1 MKPLSGNVVRIASL
15 SALLLGSSWAYAQE
29 TINVTVV
36 SGYPPTASWVK
47 IFEEHYIPAVD
58 QKLAGKNEYKIN
70 WNKGFSGTIVKP
82 RGELDAVSSG
92 IGDMGIV
99 VPPFHVDKLP
109 LFNISFVTP
118 FATGDLHLVTET
130 VSKLAEDIPEMQQ
143 EFTKI
148 NQVYLG
154 SAGSVDN
161 YQVVCKSAMEA
172 PSDFEGVKVVGAGTN
187 LRYFQGV
194 GAVGISSNLADYYN
208 QLQTGVAECASVWA
222 EAAAGFKMYEVA
234 PYFIKAD
241 QGAVTSFA
249 VTANK
254 QFWDGL
260 PDPVKE
266 VLRETAGEYGQKLAD
281 YVVDASSA
289 AIETYKTNGGTVIE
303 YTQEQREEWA
313 RNLPNIAQEW
323 AEQTEAQGKP
333 AKAVLK
339 AYMDALRAAK
349 QPIARNWDSE

>member
-1 MKPLSGNVVRIASL
+1 MKASPRLLIGIASL
-15 SALLLGSSWAYAQE
+15 SALLAGGSWAHAQE
-29 TINVTVV
+29 TVNITVV

-47 IFEEHYIPAVD
+47 VFESFYIPAVD
-58 QKLAGKNEYKIN
+58 EKLAEANEYKIN

-109 LFNISFVTP
+109 LFNVSFVTP

-130 VSKLAEDIPEMQQ
+130 VSKLADEIPEMQQ

-161 YQVVCKSAMEA
+161 YQAVCKSAMEK

-222 EAAAGFKMYEVA
+222 EASAGFKMYEVA

-260 PDPVKE
+260 PDPVKD
-266 VLRETAGEYGQKLAD
+266 VLRDTAKEYGQKLAD
-281 YVVDASSA
+281 YVVNASSA
-289 AIETYKTNGGTVIE
+289 AIETYKENGGTVIE
-303 YTQEQREEWA
+303 YTQEQRVEWA
-313 RNLPNIAQEW
+313 KSLPNIAQEW
-323 AEQTEAQGKP
+323 AEQTEALGEP
-333 AKAVLK
+333 ANNVLK
-339 AYMDALRAAK
+339 AYMDALRAAD
-349 QPIARNWDSE
+349 QPIARNWDTE